1 MRRVPFLLH
10 ALLIVVLSSCAT
22 KLGSTSLA
30 EVRGSYNEA
39 VAASTDEQMLL
50 NIVRLRHLHSIAFLQ
65 VSSVTTQYTL
75 TTNVGV
81 NGSGN
86 IDRPNGAAAPGGTA
100 GGSAGL
106 AISERPTITYA
117 PLQGPDFVRRLAT
130 PLSASQV
137 VMLIESGWGA
147 DLVLGI
153 CVRKISELY
162 APGVAGGEGSAGFD
176 ELGTLLRKLQLRH
189 ELSVLRSADEP
200 HGVTIGLSSNRT
212 TQESSDTKQA
222 RRLLGL
228 GVESTR
234 DRLSTMAA
242 EHVPDVVAIQG
253 RSVLDAMFYLSQ
265 GVQVPEG
272 RPGVSEYAA
281 RTQARPLL
289 VVRQSK
295 RQPKGAYVT
304 VQHQDRYF
312 YIEESD
318 LESKRTFSF
327 LTFLFNLT
335 SMPSGDGP
343 LVTLAAGGG

>member
-1 MRRVPFLLH
+1 MRRLPFLLH
-10 ALLIVVLSSCAT
+10 ALLIVMASGCAT

-86 IDRPNGAAAPGGTA
+86 IDRPSGGAAPGGTA
-100 GGSAGL
+100 GASAGL
-106 AISERPTITYA
+106 AVSERPTITYA

-130 PLSASQV
+130 PLAASQV

-153 CVRKISELY
+153 CVRQINNLY

-176 ELGTLLRKLQLRH
+176 ELGKLLRKLQLRH
-189 ELSVLRSADEP
+189 EVSVLRSEDDPQGMMIAL
-200 HGVTIGLSSNRT
+200 TSNG
-212 TQESSDTKQA
+212 TQESTDTEQV
-222 RRLLGL
+222 RRLLGIEV
-228 GVESTR
+228 GSTD
-234 DRLSTMAA
+234 DRLDTMTADRP
-242 EHVPDVVAIQG
+242 PDVVAVQG
-253 RSVLDAMFYLSQ
+253 RSVLDAMFYLSR
-265 GVQVPEG
+265 GVRVPEG
-272 RPGVSEYAA
+272 RTGVKEYAA
-281 RTQARPLL
+281 SPKQRPLL
-289 VVRQSK
+289 LVRHSN

-304 VQHQDRYF
+304 VHHQDCYF
-312 YIEESD
+312 YIAESD
-318 LESKRTFSF
+318 LQSKRTFSF

-335 SMPSGDGP
+335 SVPSGDGP
-343 LVTLAAGGG
+343 LVTLGAGG